1 MKEITCSDLKKRLA
15 GNDRPV
21 VLDVRRPE
29 EFAQSHI
36 DGAKHIPLDELAQ
49 RLDELNKTDEIVI
62 NCKGGGRSSRACA
75 FLESQGFAN
84 VANLL
89 GGNDQWQAERNS

>member
-1 MKEITCSDLKKRLA
+1 MKEITVAELKKRVA
-15 GNDRPV
+15 GNDCPF

-36 DGAKHIPLDELAQ
+36 DGAIHIPLDELAD
-49 RLDELNKTDEIVI
+49 RLNELSADTEIVVS
-62 NCKGGGRSSRACA
+62 CKSGGRSARACL
-75 FLESQGFAN
+75 FLESQGFIN

>member
-1 MKEITCSDLKKRLA
+1 MKEITVSELKKRLA

-21 VLDVRRPE
+21 LLDVRRPD

-36 DGAKHIPLDELAQ
+36 EGAKHIPIDELPQ
-49 RLDELNKTDEIVI
+49 RLGELNKSDEIVV
-62 NCKGGGRSSRACA
+62 NCKGGGRSSRACT
-75 FLESQGFAN
+75 FLESQGFN
-84 VANLL
+84 VTNLI

>member
-1 MKEITCSDLKKRLA
+1 MKEITCSELKKRLA
-15 GNDRPV
+15 GPNRPFL
-21 VLDVRRPE
+21 LDVRRPD

-36 DGAKHIPLDELAQ
+36 DGAKHIPIDELPA
-49 RLDELNKTDEIVI
+49 RLGELNKADEIVV

-84 VANLL
+84 VANLV